1 MAFRHTSQH
10 IVGSLFVLAV
20 GLGLSAAVTAQDAAA
35 PMTLAS
41 ARVSLSGTSN
51 VHAYTASTSAVRVTR
66 LQVAKEAIGANFWD
80 GVVKPG
86 AIEAFE
92 IAIAAATLTSPREGL
107 DKNMHKALKVAEHP
121 DITFRLLRLEPGAG
135 AQGALRGAG
144 LLRIAGVER
153 EVALDLTTERKEGAL
168 GVRGTLPLLMTDYG
182 IKPPV
187 AMLGMLKTDP
197 KVTVS
202 FETVLALPASPTST
216 IH

>member
-1 MAFRHTSQH
+1 MAFRHSSRL
-10 IVGSLFVLAV
+10 VPGSVFALAV
-20 GLGLSAAVTAQDAAA
+20 CLGISAAVTAQDAPAL
-35 PMTLAS
+35 TLAS
-41 ARVSLSGTSN
+41 ARVSIAGTSN
-51 VHAYTASTSAVRVTR
+51 VHAYTASTTDVRVTR
-66 LQVAKEAIGANFWD
+66 LQVAKEAAGPNLWD

-86 AIEAFE
+86 ALEAFE

-107 DKNMHKALKVAEHP
+107 DKNMHKALKVAEYP
-121 DITFRLLRLEPGAG
+121 EIAFRLLRLEPRAG
-135 AQGALRGAG
+135 APGALRGVG
-144 LLRIAGVER
+144 VLRIAGVER
-153 EVALDLTTERKEGAL
+153 EVALDLTTERKEGTLA
-168 GVRGTLPLLMTDYG
+168 VHGTLPLLMTDYG